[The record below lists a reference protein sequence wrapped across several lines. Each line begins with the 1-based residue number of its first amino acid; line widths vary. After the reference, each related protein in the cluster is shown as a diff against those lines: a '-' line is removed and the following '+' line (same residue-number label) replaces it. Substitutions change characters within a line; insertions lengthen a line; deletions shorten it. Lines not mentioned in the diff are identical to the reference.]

1 MVLENR
7 VQLWS
12 QEYDKAVPSFYGPVS
27 KSDWMI
33 TICTYIPAK
42 SLRGWFKNKG
52 LERLKSSQDC
62 VSNDMTQVFVFYQSL
77 NNIYVP
83 GLPLGF
89 YIIVVYL
96 FGAFNRAQY
105 GIKLYCVTP
114 SRIQHCIIMLLGNIF
129 ELLLC
134 SRHCEWEVLI
144 LRSVI

>member
-1 MVLENR
+1 
-7 VQLWS
+7 
-12 QEYDKAVPSFYGPVS
+12 
-27 KSDWMI
+27 
-33 TICTYIPAK
+33 
-42 SLRGWFKNKG
+42 
-52 LERLKSSQDC
+52 
-62 VSNDMTQVFVFYQSL
+62 MTQVFVFYQSL

-134 SRHCEWEVLI
+134 SRHCE
-144 LRSVI
+144 